1 MATSSVSS
9 TTSAATT
16 AADVAA
22 ANRANAQKIL
32 SSLSAGSG
40 VDVNALAQNLV
51 DAERVPQENAIN
63 AKISSQEKKISGYSA
78 LSFALSNIKDK
89 FNVLKVKS
97 DFNTLTVNSSDT
109 TAFSVTPGAYASP
122 ADYEINV
129 ESVAK
134 PQRTLSGG
142 FASAQQTLN
151 AGSPFSLSLSIN
163 GGAAKTI
170 DVSAVNTTPLG
181 VVDAINSAGLAVK
194 AQLVTLG
201 TGTAVPTTVTL
212 PNVTLSNPP
221 TNADFGALTFKLA
234 GVSKTIS
241 PVTPTANGQ
250 GSYDLSSW
258 ANALQDAMRAADGGT
273 TNLSVSVAANG
284 KDLVFSDALGR
295 NISNFAM
302 AATGGS
308 TGTATVVNGRES
320 DKGYKIMLTGDV
332 GSTSS
337 FSLSSLTANGGAVS
351 GLYFDNTIQKSS
363 DASLTVNGIHY
374 TRSTNKIDDILSGS
388 TLTLKTATASPAVVS
403 LERDTTSIKT
413 KLKDLVT
420 AYNDAQS
427 IFKEVSNPKSTLD
440 TYGATLVSDSLV
452 RRLQQQTRSMFL
464 NESTTPGSQTSAL
477 WQLGISVTQTGELS
491 VDDTKLDAALAS
503 NYDDIVKMFTGNK
516 NLYLSTGTDNSGIA
530 GDAMHKIT
538 ALLGTSGPI
547 LQQSETANSQISKY
561 KEDLTKLQTRMDNL
575 LTRYKKQFSVMDSL
589 VGQTN
594 SMKTSLKSSFD
605 GMMSVYTNK

>member
-9 TTSAATT
+9 TNSAVTT

-32 SSLSAGSG
+32 TSMSAGSG

-63 AKISSQEKKISGYSA
+63 AKITNQEKKISGYSA

-97 DFNTLTVNSSDT
+97 DFNTLTVNSSGNS
-109 TAFSVTPGAYASP
+109 AFNVVPGAYASP

-142 FASAQQTLN
+142 FAQANQSLN
-151 AGSPFSLSLSIN
+151 AGDPFSLSLSIN
-163 GGAAKTI
+163 GAAPQTI
-170 DVSAVNTTPLG
+170 AVAAANATPLG
-181 VVDAINSAGLAVK
+181 VVDAINSAGMAVK

-201 TGTAVPTTVTL
+201 AGTSVATTVTL
-212 PNVTLSNPP
+212 PNVTLANPP
-221 TNADFGALTFKLA
+221 TDADFGALTFNLA
-234 GVSKTIS
+234 GRSKTVG
-241 PVTPTANGQ
+241 PVTPTTNTLAG
-250 GSYDLSSW
+250 W
-258 ANALQDAMRAADGGT
+258 ASALQTAMRTADGG
-273 TNLSVSVAANG
+273 NSDLSVSVAANG
-284 KDLVFSDALGR
+284 KDLVFTDALGR
-295 NISNFAM
+295 NVSNFALS
-302 AATGGS
+302 ANGGS
-308 TGTATVVNGRES
+308 TDTATVINGRES
-320 DKGYKIMLTGDV
+320 DKAYKIMLTGNV
-332 GSTSS
+332 GSTST
-337 FSLSSLTANGGAVS
+337 FSMSSMAANGSAVP

-374 TRSTNKIDDILSGS
+374 MRSTNKIDDILSGS
-388 TLTLKTATASPAVVS
+388 TLTLKAPTTSAAVLS
-403 LERDTTSIKT
+403 LERDTSSVKT
-413 KLKDLVT
+413 KLKDLVA

-427 IFKEVSNPKSTLD
+427 IFKEVSNPKSTFD
-440 TYGATLVSDSLV
+440 TFGATLVSDSLV

-464 NESTTPGSQTSAL
+464 SESSTPGSQISAL
-477 WQLGISVTQTGELS
+477 WQLGISVTQTGELDLDES
-491 VDDTKLDAALAS
+491 KLDNALAS
-503 NYDDIVKMFTGNK
+503 NYDDMVRMFTGNK

-530 GDAMHKIT
+530 GDAMHKIS
-538 ALLGTSGPI
+538 ALLGTGGPI
-547 LQQSETANSQISKY
+547 LQQSENANTQISKY
-561 KEDLTKLQTRMDNL
+561 KDDLIKLQTRMDSL
-575 LTRYKKQFSVMDSL
+575 LTRYKKQFGVMDSL